1 MVVEEV
7 IAVLPVQVAER
18 IGGLVTIFKA
28 VGIAILIYI
37 IYLLIVG
44 FFTFKRIKRMR
55 HIEKKVVAIDRKLDK
70 LLKKKGKK

>member
-1 MVVEEV
+1 MVVEEA

-28 VGIAILIYI
+28 VGIAVLIYV
-37 IYLLIVG
+37 IYLLIMG
-44 FFTFKRIKRMR
+44 IFTFKRIKRMR